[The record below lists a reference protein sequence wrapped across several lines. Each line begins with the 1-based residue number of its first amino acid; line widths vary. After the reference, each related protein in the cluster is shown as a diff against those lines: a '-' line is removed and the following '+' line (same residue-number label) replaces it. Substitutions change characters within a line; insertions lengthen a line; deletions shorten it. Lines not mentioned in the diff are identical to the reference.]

1 MALCP
6 PTTAASSHKAEEGNA
21 KDMYIHLG
29 AYLDFVSGIV
39 LQEHLGWGS
48 NSFGESMAVAGW
60 TCCRMSGDAET
71 FSPNQGTAAH

>member
-1 MALCP
+1 
-6 PTTAASSHKAEEGNA
+6 
-21 KDMYIHLG
+21 MYIRLG
-29 AYLDFVSGIV
+29 AYLDVVSDIV

-60 TCCRMSGDAET
+60 TCYRMGGDAEA